1 MEAGEVGL
9 LGQVAEVIAK
19 CQDPE
24 VVIIHIP
31 QMEDLTVRE
40 TMKKINFA
48 LEEVAKLM
56 EVGEAGLIGQLVEV
70 IAKNQDIEDAT
81 ILFLKMEGMIVKE
94 TTRKI
99 VFVMEGGV

>member
-1 MEAGEVGL
+1 M
-9 LGQVAEVIAK
+9 
-19 CQDPE
+19 
-24 VVIIHIP
+24 
-31 QMEDLTVRE
+31 RE